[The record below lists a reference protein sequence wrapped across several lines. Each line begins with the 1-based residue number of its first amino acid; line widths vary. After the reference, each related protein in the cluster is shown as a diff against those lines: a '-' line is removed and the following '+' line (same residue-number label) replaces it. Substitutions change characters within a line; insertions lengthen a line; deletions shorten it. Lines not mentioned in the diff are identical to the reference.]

1 MEANEIQSADWRVEP
16 RVMVAEAL
24 TPRRSPVRQHVAE
37 VAQFLAVVAQFGL
50 IVMVVDYWQLESLPL
65 ARLMALAFVGFVIH
79 HLLPLRFR
87 LPFFAVLSL
96 LAVITGVGHLGPQVV
111 MAWLTGKITTN
122 GFLYHLFPGLTL
134 IGIGLG
140 LIGICHLP
148 IRFGARVA
156 VVAVAGAGLTVLRAN
171 SRWFPDIAEMW
182 VILGSMFMFRLMI
195 YLYDLKHRTA
205 PFSPARA
212 ISYFFMLPNVCFP
225 LFPVVD
231 YKTFCS
237 TYYNEDWVP
246 IYQNGLRWMFRG
258 VVQLLLYRIV
268 YQFAPLDI
276 YKLSSALDVAGC
288 MLGMYLLYLRV
299 SGTFHLIVGLLLMFG
314 FNLPETHHLYFLA
327 TSFTDFWRRINIYWK
342 DFVMKLFFYPT
353 HFALRKIGTLR
364 AMSVATLAT
373 FLATWLLHSWQW
385 FWIRGKP
392 LFNWKDLS
400 FWMILAVLVL
410 ITAIYE
416 TTRGR
421 KRNLTPS
428 RVTLRQR
435 FILGLEAGA
444 VFCLMCILWSFWTC
458 QSWAEFQTLID
469 AASKPTWR
477 DIAIVLAAFTMVCVC
492 GMLWGRSSRETSE
505 GRSTTAAR
513 RPFHFWRPAVAVTVG
528 SICLLAGP
536 TVATWTMPATKGLI
550 ARVHNDVLNAGDM
563 NQQRRGYY
571 EELDVARMDNWRW
584 HDAPKPEGWAQ
595 GIDAGFFR
603 ERSDFLLREIVPSI
617 STVLGTAPVTSN
629 RLGMR
634 DREYEKIK
642 PASTYR
648 IVLLGASH
656 DMGFG
661 VKDDQTYENLVEDHL
676 NRQPPDARYSRYE
689 ILNLSVAADSIL
701 QRVLRLEQEGFE
713 FQPDAAILSVSA
725 VDEQYLASHL
735 RKALIRGIDPP
746 PEYHLI
752 VEQIVRG
759 SQVNGKMPAEM
770 IERRLQPYANE
781 LCQWSL
787 NRFAQQCV
795 QHGVRPLVVY
805 RPAPADF
812 SGLESSTRSKMLGF
826 ARAAGLEVVDLSP
839 AFDSVTDRSSLILAK
854 WDDHT
859 TALGHRL
866 LADKLYNDLV
876 PLLFTS
882 PKQSPRI
889 PPAKTIT
896 NTN

>member
-1 MEANEIQSADWRVEP
+1 MEMTENQISD
-16 RVMVAEAL
+16 
-24 TPRRSPVRQHVAE
+24 RRSTTGI
-37 VAQFLAVVAQFGL
+37 AVVHTSALPGRCPGLSVSRLAPFFAILVQFAL
-50 IVMVVDYWQLESLPL
+50 IVMVVDHWQLESLPL
-65 ARLMALAFVGFVIH
+65 VRLMQLAFAGFVIH

-87 LPFFAVLSL
+87 LPFFAILSL
-96 LAVITGVGHLGPQVV
+96 LAVSAGVGHLGPNVWI
-111 MAWLTGKITTN
+111 AWLTGKITTN

-156 VVAVAGAGLTVLRAN
+156 AVAVAGAGLTVLRAN

-237 TYYNEDWVP
+237 TYYNDDWVP

-268 YQFAPLDI
+268 YQFAPLDV

-299 SGTFHLIVGLLLMFG
+299 SGTFHLIVGLLHMFG
-314 FNLPETHHLYFLA
+314 FNLPETHHLYLLA
-327 TSFTDFWRRINIYWK
+327 SSFTDFWRRINIYWK

-385 FWIRGKP
+385 FWIRGTP
-392 LFNWKDLS
+392 LFNWKDFS

-410 ITAIYE
+410 VTAIYE

-421 KRNLTPS
+421 KRTLTPS

-435 FILGLEAGA
+435 FVLGLEAVA
-444 VFCLMCILWSFWTC
+444 VFCLMCVLWSFWTC

-477 DIAIVLAAFTMVCVC
+477 DIAIVFVVFVMVCIC

-505 GRSTTAAR
+505 GRNTAAAR
-513 RPFHFWRPAVAVTVG
+513 GPFHFWRSAVAVTAG

-536 TVATWTMPATKGLI
+536 SITTWTIPATKRVI
-550 ARVHNDVLNAGDM
+550 AQLHNDVLNARDM

-584 HDAPKPEGWAQ
+584 HNADEPEGWAE
-595 GIDAGFFR
+595 GKKAFFR
-603 ERSDFLLREIVPSI
+603 ERSDLLLREIVPSV
-617 STVLGTAPVTSN
+617 STVLGGAPVTSN

-642 PASTYR
+642 PANTYR
-648 IVLLGASH
+648 IVLLGASN
-656 DMGFG
+656 DMGWG
-661 VKDDQTYENLVEDHL
+661 VKNDQTYENLVENIL
-676 NRQPPDARYSRYE
+676 NSRVPDPRYSQYE
-689 ILNLSVAADSIL
+689 VLNLSVAGDSIL
-701 QRVLRLEQEGFE
+701 QRVLRLEQRGFE
-713 FQPDAAILSVSA
+713 FQPDAAILSVTA
-725 VDEQYLASHL
+725 VDEQFIASHL
-735 RKALIRGIDPP
+735 RKALIRGIEPSP
-746 PEYHLI
+746 GYREV
-752 VEQIVRG
+752 VESVVRRAH
-759 SQVNGKMPAEM
+759 VNGKMPGVM
-770 IERRLQPYANE
+770 IERRLQPYVTE
-781 LCQWSL
+781 LCQWSFQ
-787 NRFAQQCV
+787 RFAQQCA
-795 QHGVRPLVVY
+795 QRGVRPLVMY

-812 SGLESSTRSKMLGF
+812 SGVESAARSKMLGF
-826 ARAAGLEVVDLSP
+826 ARTAGLDVIDLSP
-839 AFDSVTDRSSLILAK
+839 AFDSVADRSSLILAK

-866 LADKLYNDLV
+866 LADKLVEGLV
-876 PLLFTS
+876 PVLFGSPSKQQTS
-882 PKQSPRI
+882 RLQEP
-889 PPAKTIT
+889 
-896 NTN
+896 